1 MNLKLKKLFKSQFLK
16 KNGAFRDLPSIQGL
30 EISSLSAG
38 LYKKKGRR
46 DLSFFYFEDGANHA
60 GVFTKSQVSAECIKW
75 NKIPKA
81 TKIKALL
88 VNTKNANALT
98 GKQGFDALKKIQ
110 KEVSKKIK
118 IKSNEFYFAST
129 GVIGEKFPI
138 KKIEKKIPKLIN
150 GKKILLKLIG

>member
-81 TKIKALL
+81 IEKANKYIATYS
-88 VNTKNANALT
+88 NTP
-98 GKQGFDALKKIQ
+98 LKKI
-110 KEVSKKIK
+110 
-118 IKSNEFYFAST
+118 
-129 GVIGEKFPI
+129 
-138 KKIEKKIPKLIN
+138 
-150 GKKILLKLIG
+150 